1 VRTSLAAGVL
11 DAVSVLVDVLFAM
24 VVAVAVVVA
33 VDLVRRWLR
42 AASARKVQQQ
52 EDDPAREPMPVHS
65 WRPRSEPR
73 TVALPASPPSTGTYG
88 VRPRGQRF
96 PEDDGRLL

>member
-1 VRTSLAAGVL
+1 MRTSLAAGVL
-11 DAVSVLVDVLFAM
+11 DAASVLVDVLFT
-24 VVAVAVVVA
+24 VVVGLALVFA

-42 AASARKVQQQ
+42 TVHARHAARQP
-52 EDDPAREPMPVHS
+52 DDGPREPMPVTS
-65 WRPRSEPR
+65 WRSESERPI
-73 TVALPASPPSTGTYG
+73 VAPPASPPSTGTYG

>member
-11 DAVSVLVDVLFAM
+11 DAASVLVDVLFAM

-33 VDLVRRWLR
+33 VDLVRRWAR
-42 AASARKVQQQ
+42 AASVRKVQQQ
-52 EDDPAREPMPVHS
+52 EDAAREPMPVHS
-65 WRPRSEPR
+65 WRPSSERR

-96 PEDDGRLL
+96 PKDDGRLL